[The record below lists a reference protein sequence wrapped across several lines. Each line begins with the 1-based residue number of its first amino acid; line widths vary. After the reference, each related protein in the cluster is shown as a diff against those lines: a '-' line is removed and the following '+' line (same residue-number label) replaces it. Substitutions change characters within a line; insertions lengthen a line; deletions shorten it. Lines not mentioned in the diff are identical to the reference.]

1 MQGQIQIFDPLAMAA
16 VGMTNRSICASTNAD
31 SVVFKFLM
39 TNKQVCCGQNK
50 YLHRTQNVCDLFSHY
65 PLKCN
70 IYLGIQFLSVLVKA
84 PLSFITV
91 SIPEQ
96 MSFRCE
102 KSIISKMSPVVI
114 WVD

>member
-1 MQGQIQIFDPLAMAA
+1 MYVVEENKKPLH
-16 VGMTNRSICASTNAD
+16 
-31 SVVFKFLM
+31 K
-39 TNKQVCCGQNK
+39 K
-50 YLHRTQNVCDLFSHY
+50 QNVYMIIFSHY
-65 PLKCN
+65 TLKCN
-70 IYLGIQFLSVLVKA
+70 IYLGIRLPSVLMKA

>member
-1 MQGQIQIFDPLAMAA
+1 MYILEDNKKSLQKKQDVYM
-16 VGMTNRSICASTNAD
+16 
-31 SVVFKFLM
+31 KF
-39 TNKQVCCGQNK
+39 
-50 YLHRTQNVCDLFSHY
+50 FSHY
-65 PLKCN
+65 TLKCN
-70 IYLGIQFLSVLVKA
+70 IYLGIQFHSVLLKA

-102 KSIISKMSPVVI
+102 KSIISKMSSVVI